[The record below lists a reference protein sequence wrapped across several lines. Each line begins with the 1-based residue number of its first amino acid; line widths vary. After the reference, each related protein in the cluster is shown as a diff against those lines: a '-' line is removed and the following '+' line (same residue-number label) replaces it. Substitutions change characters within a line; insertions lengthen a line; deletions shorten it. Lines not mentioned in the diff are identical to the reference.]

1 VSEAFPGRS
10 AMPGL
15 EELSSVSRRSAIEPS
30 LARVPEEKIS
40 RTADMNAMI
49 RQVASDFDH
58 NATFLFNTTDA

>member
-49 RQVASDFDH
+49 KKVASDLI
-58 NATFLFNTTDA
+58 ATRSF